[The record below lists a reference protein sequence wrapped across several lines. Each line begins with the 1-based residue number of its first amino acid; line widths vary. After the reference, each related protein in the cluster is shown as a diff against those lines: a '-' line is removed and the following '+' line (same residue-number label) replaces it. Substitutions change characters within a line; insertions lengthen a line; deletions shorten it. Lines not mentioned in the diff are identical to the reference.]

1 MHPKAAEDLDMRP
14 VALAHL
20 TKLHSRFQGS
30 ESMVSEDGRKAQT
43 FRVDNGFLKADS
55 MGLGFRRSKDMKDL
69 LPNALAPWGSRVIG
83 MDEGDGWLRVGPGF
97 LPFFVTGIPVISPE
111 AKSTMS
117 PWSSPRSDRPPEPT
131 GCTAGRSPPMTPL
144 ATRVPLAPPSLP
156 GASGFFGNGWASA
169 GPGLPQF
176 SLLGQTAPF
185 DFQALRELVR
195 LLRECQKKVSK
206 GIRPSEELVM
216 VERLKRSLMDDLA
229 ARPRSGAWHYLLQE
243 LVLTQDAIE
252 GKYPAPSLPMEH
264 QASPQ
269 ASWLPLASPAT
280 PGSLDL
286 GFPFGGLGEMKFNDF
301 SDDEKTPQPR
311 ESQDDLAGSL
321 VGGILTEALRSGV
334 SDADAAGAILEAA
347 ARPIQPKPRH
357 RTATVSTVRGH
368 SGLSGHSFGET
379 RLGGSPLSSPL
390 HSPIEDRCAQLERQM
405 ARARQARGRA

>member
-30 ESMVSEDGRKAQT
+30 ESMISEDGRKAQS
-43 FRVDNGFLKADS
+43 FRVDNGFLNADS

-69 LPNALAPWGSRVIG
+69 LPNAVAVWGSRVIG
-83 MDEGDGWLRVGPGF
+83 TDEGDGWLKVGANF

-117 PWSSPRSDRPPEPT
+117 PWSSPRSDRPPEP
-131 GCTAGRSPPMTPL
+131 GCASAGRSPPMTPL
-144 ATRVPLAPPSLP
+144 ATHVPLAALP
-156 GASGFFGNGWASA
+156 ASGFFGGWA
-169 GPGLPQF
+169 PGSLPQF
-176 SLLGQTAPF
+176 SLLGQTAAPF

-229 ARPRSGAWHYLLQE
+229 ARPHSRAWHYLLQE
-243 LVLTQDAIE
+243 LVSTQDAIE
-252 GKYPAPSLPMEH
+252 GKYPAPQPRSLPMERS
-264 QASPQ
+264 SPAQ

-286 GFPFGGLGEMKFNDF
+286 GLAFGGVGEMKFSDF
-301 SDDEKTPQPR
+301 SDDEKTPQPK

-357 RTATVSTVRGH
+357 RTATVSTNVRGH
-368 SGLSGHSFGET
+368 SGLSGFGES
-379 RLGGSPLSSPL
+379 RRGSPLNSPL
-390 HSPIEDRCAQLERQM
+390 HSPVEDRCAQLELQM
-405 ARARQARGRA
+405 ARVRQARRA